1 MMVEAFEGNKAETKT
16 MLPVIEAFKSAYD
29 LAEVTVV
36 ADAGMI
42 SEANREGIED
52 AGLSFIIGE
61 RIPEVPFVIK
71 QWRRENPD
79 AVPEDGQVF
88 TAPWPATGKKKA
100 AGRRDKVTYYQYRAD
115 RARRTIR
122 GIDQQIAK
130 AENAVAGKAAVKR
143 NGSSSSPAAPGPST
157 ATWNPRPVRWR
168 GSRPTSPT
176 STTPR
181 PSS

>member
-1 MMVEAFEGNKAETKT
+1 MVLYDVTTLYFETDKADGFREPGFSKERRLEPQITLGLLTDATGAPLMVEAFEGNKAETKT
-16 MLPVIEAFKSAYD
+16 MLPVIEAFKSAHD

-61 RIPEVPFVIK
+61 RIPEVPYVIK

-130 AENAVAGKAAVKR
+130 A
-143 NGSSSSPAAPGPST
+143 
-157 ATWNPRPVRWR
+157 
-168 GSRPTSPT
+168 
-176 STTPR
+176 
-181 PSS
+181 